1 MAWLFPKKN
10 PNLCNNL
17 KCQRTFITSIQLT
30 QIPIGSQLL
39 AQKNTHPQLADTF
52 VSADPPSSQIQNTK
66 KNTNGDRRT
75 TKRAAGQ
82 TVPRYHVND
91 MEWKQKK

>member
-1 MAWLFPKKN
+1 MAWLFSQKK

-66 KNTNGDRRT
+66 KIQTATDGRQNPKVCGRT
-75 TKRAAGQ
+75 
-82 TVPRYHVND
+82 P
-91 MEWKQKK
+91 